1 MKKAKRIIIFL
12 IASSLILLTVM
23 VIQQKKSGI
32 ELETPRQSQNSTSVE
47 KRSTTQSS
55 SSKTTT
61 DSSMT
66 LQPSEDIISEN
77 YMVQREEIDLYGVIT
92 ASRNY
97 KAEKQPLV
105 IISHG
110 FNNTLEDYDDY
121 ADALARLGFIVYRFD
136 FYGGST
142 RSKSGGTDMLAMSV
156 LTEKEDLSAVV
167 EKLSKESFVNTDAI
181 TLLGASQ
188 GGVVSTLFAAE
199 NPTVIKNLVLIFP
212 AFVLFDDVKET
223 YANLGVSSTDQI
235 PAVIT
240 HKNAQLGSIYIK
252 DALGIDSDN
261 EIKKVTSPVL
271 IIQGTEDDVVPYQY
285 AVDANQLFLDSEL
298 VTVEGGGHWIDS
310 NFNQVALPAIE
321 AFLKK

>member
-12 IASSLILLTVM
+12 TASSLILLTVM
-23 VIQQKKSGI
+23 VIQQKKSGT

-97 KAEKQPLV
+97 KAEKRPLV

-156 LTEKEDLSAVV
+156 LT
-167 EKLSKESFVNTDAI
+167 
-181 TLLGASQ
+181 
-188 GGVVSTLFAAE
+188 
-199 NPTVIKNLVLIFP
+199 
-212 AFVLFDDVKET
+212 
-223 YANLGVSSTDQI
+223 
-235 PAVIT
+235 
-240 HKNAQLGSIYIK
+240 
-252 DALGIDSDN
+252 
-261 EIKKVTSPVL
+261 
-271 IIQGTEDDVVPYQY
+271 
-285 AVDANQLFLDSEL
+285 
-298 VTVEGGGHWIDS
+298 
-310 NFNQVALPAIE
+310 
-321 AFLKK
+321 